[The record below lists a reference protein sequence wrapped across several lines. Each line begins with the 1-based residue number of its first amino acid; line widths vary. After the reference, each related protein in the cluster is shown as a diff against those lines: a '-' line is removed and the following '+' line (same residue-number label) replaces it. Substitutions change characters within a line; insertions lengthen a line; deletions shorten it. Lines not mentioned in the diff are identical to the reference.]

1 MEKIFAVY
9 KFDTGEYLKLNLN
22 SISNFKLAKR
32 GRVGRGEKWE
42 DGGGG
47 EGGGEGEGGSGGGE
61 GGGDGAGD
69 RGGG

>member
-22 SISNFKLAKR
+22 SNSNFKLAKR

-42 DGGGG
+42 D
-47 EGGGEGEGGSGGGE
+47 GGEGEGGSGGGE